1 MTHVNKETAIAL
13 KEAGFDVETNQY
25 YSTDDNDNI
34 WDSGIFYSPNG
45 KLIDNSI
52 PAPTLDNAVR
62 WLREVKGLHVVSVPD
77 VGCHDKRWCYKGYV
91 RREDGSWDYEGISKS
106 YPTHDLALSAGIDK
120 ALNILK
126 ERNDG
131 TNKD

>member
-1 MTHVNKETAIAL
+1 MTHVTKDQAIAL
-13 KEAGFDVETNQY
+13 KEAGYD
-25 YSTDDNDNI
+25 
-34 WDSGIFYSPNG
+34 WDADAFYWNLPDSHELMQDSQFKNWN
-45 KLIDNSI
+45 KLGGYFS
-52 PAPTLDNAVR
+52 APDLDTVSR

-106 YPTHDLALSAGIDK
+106 YRTHDLALSAGIDK